1 MAIFYYVVEAGSF
14 SGAARKL
21 GIAKSAVSRHVSLL
35 EKNIGARLLNRSTR
49 SLSLTEAGGSYYLS
63 CARIVTEAEAA
74 NRRLGQ
80 LQDEPVGTL
89 RVAGPQSLAS
99 QLVLGPMV
107 TDFIQQYPALNIE
120 LLLDDRVVDMVSE
133 GIDVS
138 IREGWL
144 PDSNLVAR
152 KLVDLP
158 IMLCASPEYIARH
171 GKPDSPAELSGHEG
185 IIFTLFP
192 SPSHWTFD
200 HNNHSERIQIKSQV
214 KTNSVIAV
222 RSLLLSGA
230 GIASLPSYQVLEDI
244 KAGRLVRLLPEYDCG
259 HAGIYAVYQD
269 RQYQQARVR
278 LFIDFMTRQ
287 LRDIVSGY

>member
-1 MAIFYYVVEAGSF
+1 MAIFYHVVEAASF

-49 SLSLTEAGGSYYLS
+49 SLSLTEVGESYFLS
-63 CARIVTEAEAA
+63 CARIVTEAETAS
-74 NRRLGQ
+74 RRVSQ
-80 LQDEPVGTL
+80 LQDEPLGTL

-107 TDFIQQYPALNIE
+107 KQFIQRYPALNIE

-158 IMLCASPEYIARH
+158 IMLCASPEYIACN
-171 GKPDSPAELSGHEG
+171 GAPESPSELMGHEG

-192 SPSHWTFD
+192 SPSHWTFK
-200 HNNHSERIQIKSQV
+200 HNNHSERIQIKSRL
-214 KTNSVIAV
+214 KTNSVIAM

-244 KAGRLVRLLPEYDCG
+244 KAGRLVHLLPKYDCG
-259 HAGIYAVYQD
+259 SAGIYAVYQD

-278 LFIDFMTRQ
+278 LFIDFMARQ
-287 LRDIVSGY
+287 LRAIVSD